1 MGLLASNYLGWAT
14 VTPLILLPESNF
26 GQSLIIFCM
35 LSTKLYQ
42 LITSTG
48 NLLML
53 AKMYGPLKLSELEG
67 FEWTKNNDIR
77 VPITQLHIT
86 NLS

>member
-1 MGLLASNYLGWAT
+1 
-14 VTPLILLPESNF
+14 
-26 GQSLIIFCM
+26 M